1 MQGAASPARSRMIPL
16 WYIDTLSRSGGSG
29 GSGGSGVARN
39 RFDAMQES
47 CIRRGLLQEDIDA
60 DAGEHRGSFP
70 RTCTAMVIEG
80 AAMRMSATPK
90 AKS

>member
-16 WYIDTLSRSGGSG
+16 WYIDTLSR
-29 GSGGSGVARN
+29 SGGSGVARN